1 VNNFGNALRIFRQNS
16 NDPEIKGRRLSQE
29 RLGELLGR
37 ELGMGGYS
45 GAAVSDWETG
55 KSKIHA
61 DDRPLLVNLIKIL
74 VNGGG
79 CKTVDDAN
87 ELLRLGNYRD
97 LDESETAIAFGDANF
112 STASNELKQPEDRS
126 TSFSW
131 PAGIPDE
138 PYYQIP
144 GREKLIEDALLLVR
158 EKRNSRLISV
168 EGLGG
173 HGKTALAA
181 EFARRAIDLGLF
193 SALIGETAK
202 QEILVNNEI
211 IQVEKA
217 TLGYENL
224 LDAIGRQLELW
235 EIFALDGKAKE
246 TIISKVLHS
255 NQYLVFIDN
264 LETAENANA
273 IVGRIANIL
282 GSSCAILTSRLK
294 VQNGSVQALTL
305 DGLSL
310 TDTIYFL
317 RAEAQKIGAQQI
329 LDTKDHFLNEIHE
342 ITGGSPLALKLI
354 TAQSNYLELDLILDQ
369 LRRAGSRLFP
379 FIFQQS
385 WNQLSQTAQ
394 IVLIYIG
401 KTVFDTVGV
410 NELALAEL
418 APDENDLTEA
428 IRQLNAYSLLNAS
441 YENHQMRYG
450 IHQLTRQFVVSDL
463 PQIWKEQGL
472 F

>member
-1 VNNFGNALRIFRQNS
+1 M
-16 NDPEIKGRRLSQE
+16 KGRRLSQE

-37 ELGMGGYS
+37 ELGIGSYS
-45 GAAVSDWETG
+45 GAAVSDWENG

-61 DDRPLLVNLIKIL
+61 DDRSLLISLIKIL

-79 CKTVDDAN
+79 CKTVEDAN
-87 ELLRLGNYRD
+87 ELLRLGNYRS
-97 LDESETAIAFGDANF
+97 LDESETVTVFGGAHF
-112 STASNELKQPEDRS
+112 PTVSNELKQPGNRS
-126 TSFSW
+126 NSFPW

-138 PYYQIP
+138 PYHPLP
-144 GREKLIEDALLLVR
+144 GREKLIEEALLFVNG
-158 EKRNSRLISV
+158 KRNSRLISV

-181 EFARRAIDLGLF
+181 EFARRAIDSGLF

-235 EIFALDGKAKE
+235 EIFALESKAKE
-246 TIISKVLHS
+246 AIIGKVLHS

-273 IVGRIANIL
+273 IVSRFANIL

-294 VQNGSVQALTL
+294 VQNRSVQALTL

-310 TDTIYFL
+310 ADTIYFL
-317 RAEAQKIGAQQI
+317 HAEARKIGAQQI
-329 LDTKDHFLNEIHE
+329 LDMKDHLLKEIHE

-354 TAQSNYLELDLILDQ
+354 TAQSKYLELDLILSQ
-369 LRRAGSRLFP
+369 LRRAGSHLFP

-385 WNQLSQTAQ
+385 WNQLSETSQ

-401 KTVFDTVGV
+401 RTVFDTVGV
-410 NELALAEL
+410 DELALAEL
-418 APDENDLTEA
+418 APNENDLIEA
-428 IRQLNAYSLLNAS
+428 IHQLNAYSLLNAS
-441 YENHQMRYG
+441 YDNQQMRYG